1 MGNTPSKEPQG
12 RSFHRLSKPRVASH
26 QGTPPLLSPN
36 GQLNTSNRSSDPGPD
51 LFSIPYSSTATS
63 TLSIDLDRND
73 LDDGEKRN
81 SFLAPPKPQRRRSL
95 FRSKSSQEPS
105 ERRRSRR
112 NTVVGSPVPP
122 EEPPAVSRANSVNA
136 NNLGADQDVRGCLA
150 SPDIG
155 AAGGS
160 RASWAYDFSSY
171 EAQRLL
177 SLVPEQLPALP
188 RSNTLTSLRQPNLD
202 AMRRPARR
210 RDSLPV
216 QPTSSPMSRSN
227 SEVSLHPP
235 MRRRSM
241 VQTPGVATRS
251 VRPAP
256 VITRTSYRHSLPATP
271 NMSRQASFEG
281 PDYRVVSLPPLP
293 PIPTPFRVT
302 EDIPRVVTPT
312 EGAYSTTGGFKF
324 GTLRI
329 INGDPDLTPDVPE
342 SYRAQVDGS
351 KPLTVSMDYFTN
363 PSPREGGDTTDP
375 KMRHTQIVGV
385 ASGNV
390 DKSAAPA
397 NPEPLARHDANAP
410 TLPVDVPSSKIE
422 ISTPLDLLSDPVE
435 PRCKAEVSPVLV
447 TQSKHTAA
455 EDQLFEADD
464 ESEAEM
470 PTAEVLDVRVDPSA
484 RRLPSQCQ
492 DASSQG
498 GVQAI
503 ERSDSGFVSN
513 AVSDSSKS
521 HSSLTKADSGYSSSV
536 SLRSFRSERKPL
548 TNENDAARSPV
559 GRARE
564 ATTTQVLESRQVME
578 HTNSVVIGDNSD
590 DERAPTPPPKD
601 TVVVRPV
608 KSTAV
613 ENGRADSNRKGK
625 KAARQELPP
634 INVNRAEGHHT
645 RKSESMPPTPAS
657 AKSDAS
663 ESASSLSIG
672 STAQK
677 HGRLHRF
684 LSLRGSAHS
693 KAPLTVH
700 VTHAVDGEVPAI
712 PKDVEK
718 KLREHTGRFPM
729 SAKRLALK
737 SQLSQETLKT
747 ILSVGSLEISKE
759 DELPPTPT
767 FFDDSDESMEEYD
780 ATASRDGRDN
790 SIRQTI
796 TSMQSNFKQAAASMM
811 PHKKPTAAKVI
822 SASSVHSP
830 TRRHAPAAN
839 TTFEEGA
846 QFGQISASTSLG
858 SHPFIVA
865 EAGLDPKSEPRNWS
879 GRSMTMTS
887 TQESRQPLRTYSLN
901 TTRSDY
907 SSPLSWPLSPTNP
920 PSRASSPSKRLRS
933 PPPVSM
939 ATRTLHRPA
948 PPPPRSAARPQFP
961 EGLAGRGYEAGRL
974 PQTSLSAAPRAPALN
989 AQRSL
994 DSVRRA
1000 GSVPGTLQYRTS
1012 DWDPHTRQNSLSIRD
1027 PALDL
1032 GRHSS
1037 LPAYDDVSRSQAYA
1051 NNAAVRRQSSNDGFS
1066 RNRTQGHPY
1075 GPEHGASN
1083 GWSKPPSVHRRNFST
1098 GSGPQH
1104 SMGNPPYRILHSY
1117 NSPAYR
1123 NAPIWG

>member
-1 MGNTPSKEPQG
+1 M
-12 RSFHRLSKPRVASH
+12 
-26 QGTPPLLSPN
+26 
-36 GQLNTSNRSSDPGPD
+36 
-51 LFSIPYSSTATS
+51 
-63 TLSIDLDRND
+63 
-73 LDDGEKRN
+73 
-81 SFLAPPKPQRRRSL
+81 
-95 FRSKSSQEPS
+95 
-105 ERRRSRR
+105 
-112 NTVVGSPVPP
+112 
-122 EEPPAVSRANSVNA
+122 AVRILTTIHS
-136 NNLGADQDVRGCLA
+136 C
-150 SPDIG
+150 

-188 RSNTLTSLRQPNLD
+188 RSNTLTSLHQPNLD
-202 AMRRPARR
+202 AMRRPAWR

-216 QPTSSPMSRSN
+216 QPTSAPMSRSN

-256 VITRTSYRHSLPATP
+256 VTTRTSYRHSLPATP

-312 EGAYSTTGGFKF
+312 EGDYSTTGGFKF

-329 INGDPDLTPDVPE
+329 TNGDPDLTPDVPE
-342 SYRAQVDGS
+342 SHRAQVDEF
-351 KPLTVSMDYFTN
+351 KPLSTSMDYFTKLPPREDGETTDLKMRRTKIVGD
-363 PSPREGGDTTDP
+363 PSPAGKLGNS
-375 KMRHTQIVGV
+375 GV
-385 ASGNV
+385 
-390 DKSAAPA
+390 PA
-397 NPEPLARHDANAP
+397 DPEPLARHDANVP
-410 TLPVDVPSSKIE
+410 TLSVDVPSSKIE
-422 ISTPLDLLSDPVE
+422 LSTPLGLLSNPVE
-435 PRCKAEVSPVLV
+435 PQCKAHASPVLV

-455 EDQLFEADD
+455 EDQLFEAED
-464 ESEAEM
+464 ESETELH
-470 PTAEVLDVRVDPSA
+470 TAEVLDVRVDPSA
-484 RRLPSQCQ
+484 RRLPSQCRET
-492 DASSQG
+492 SSQS

-536 SLRSFRSERKPL
+536 SLRSFRSGRKPV
-548 TNENDAARSPV
+548 TNEDDTRRSPV
-559 GRARE
+559 GRARG
-564 ATTTQVLESRQVME
+564 ATTAQMVESRQVTE
-578 HTNSVVIGDNSD
+578 STNAVVNGDNSD

-601 TVVVRPV
+601 TVVVKPA
-608 KSTAV
+608 KPTAV
-613 ENGRADSNRKGK
+613 ENSRADSKRKGK

-634 INVNRAEGHHT
+634 INVSRAEGRHT
-645 RKSESMPPTPAS
+645 RNSESIPPTPVS

-693 KAPLTVH
+693 RAPLTVH
-700 VTHAVDGEVPAI
+700 VTHAVDEKVPAI

-718 KLREHTGRFPM
+718 KLHEHTGRFPM

-767 FFDDSDESMEEYD
+767 FFDDSDESMEEAD
-780 ATASRDGRDN
+780 AIASRDAKDN

-822 SASSVHSP
+822 SASSGDSP
-830 TRRHAPAAN
+830 TRPHEIVAN
-839 TTFEEGA
+839 TTLEEGV

-858 SHPFIVA
+858 SHPFIIAA
-865 EAGLDPKSEPRNWS
+865 EAGLDSRSQPRNRW
-879 GRSMTMTS
+879 GRSMTMTP
-887 TQESRQPLRTYSLN
+887 TQESRHPLRTYSLN
-901 TTRSDY
+901 TTPSDY
-907 SSPLSWPLSPTNP
+907 SSPSSWPLSPTSS
-920 PSRASSPSKRLRS
+920 PSRASSPSRRLRS

-939 ATRTLHRPA
+939 ATRTLRWPP
-948 PPPPRSAARPQFP
+948 PPPPRSAPRPQFP
-961 EGLAGRGYEAGRL
+961 KRIVDRGYESGRS
-974 PQTSLSAAPRAPALN
+974 PQTSSTAAPRAPVLN

-1012 DWDPHTRQNSLSIRD
+1012 DWDPHTHRNSLGIRD

-1032 GRHSS
+1032 GRHNS
-1037 LPAYDDVSRSQAYA
+1037 LSAYNDMSRSQTYVS
-1051 NNAAVRRQSSNDGFS
+1051 NTAVRRQSSIDGFG
-1066 RNRTQGHPY
+1066 RNRMQAQAY
-1075 GPEHGASN
+1075 GPESGASH
-1083 GWSKPPSVHRRNFST
+1083 GWSKPPSVHRRNFSA

-1117 NSPAYR
+1117 NSPAYK

>member
-1 MGNTPSKEPQG
+1 M
-12 RSFHRLSKPRVASH
+12 
-26 QGTPPLLSPN
+26 
-36 GQLNTSNRSSDPGPD
+36 
-51 LFSIPYSSTATS
+51 
-63 TLSIDLDRND
+63 
-73 LDDGEKRN
+73 
-81 SFLAPPKPQRRRSL
+81 
-95 FRSKSSQEPS
+95 
-105 ERRRSRR
+105 
-112 NTVVGSPVPP
+112 VVHVLITIHSCP
-122 EEPPAVSRANSVNA
+122 
-136 NNLGADQDVRGCLA
+136 
-150 SPDIG
+150 
-155 AAGGS
+155 AGGS

-177 SLVPEQLPALP
+177 SLVPERLPALP
-188 RSNTLTSLRQPNLD
+188 RSNTLTSLHQPNLD
-202 AMRRPARR
+202 AMRRPAWR

-216 QPTSSPMSRSN
+216 QPTSAPMSRSN

-256 VITRTSYRHSLPATP
+256 VTTRTSYRHSLPATP

-281 PDYRVVSLPPLP
+281 ADYRLVSLPPLP

-312 EGAYSTTGGFKF
+312 EGDYSTTGGFKF

-329 INGDPDLTPDVPE
+329 TNGDPDLTPDVPE
-342 SYRAQVDGS
+342 SHRAQVNDF
-351 KPLTVSMDYFTN
+351 KPLSTSMDYFTK
-363 PSPREGGDTTDP
+363 PAPRDEGDTTDLE
-375 KMRHTQIVGV
+375 MRRTQIVGNPSP
-385 ASGNV
+385 AGKGDESGV
-390 DKSAAPA
+390 TAI
-397 NPEPLARHDANAP
+397 PEPLAGHDAHVP
-410 TLPVDVPSSKIE
+410 TLSVDVPSSKIE
-422 ISTPLDLLSDPVE
+422 ISAPLGLLSNPAE
-435 PRCKAEVSPVLV
+435 PQRKAHASPVLV

-464 ESEAEM
+464 ESETELH
-470 PTAEVLDVRVDPSA
+470 TAEVLDVRVDPSA

-492 DASSQG
+492 DASSQS

-513 AVSDSSKS
+513 AVSDSSNS

-536 SLRSFRSERKPL
+536 SLRSFRSGRKPA
-548 TNENDAARSPV
+548 TNEGDTGRRPV
-559 GRARE
+559 ARARE
-564 ATTTQVLESRQVME
+564 ATTVQMAESRQVAE
-578 HTNSVVIGDNSD
+578 RTNSVVNGDDSD

-601 TVVVRPV
+601 TVVVKPA

-613 ENGRADSNRKGK
+613 ENGRADPNRKGK

-634 INVNRAEGHHT
+634 INVSRAEGRHT
-645 RKSESMPPTPAS
+645 RKSESIPPTPAS

-693 KAPLTVH
+693 RAPLTVH
-700 VTHAVDGEVPAI
+700 VTHAVDEKVPAI

-718 KLREHTGRFPM
+718 KLHEHTGRFPM

-747 ILSVGSLEISKE
+747 ILSVGSLEITKE

-767 FFDDSDESMEEYD
+767 FFDDSDESMEEAD
-780 ATASRDGRDN
+780 ATAFRDSKDN

-822 SASSVHSP
+822 SASSRNSP
-830 TRRHAPAAN
+830 TRPAAN
-839 TTFEEGA
+839 TTLEGGT

-858 SHPFIVA
+858 SHPFIAA
-865 EAGLDPKSEPRNWS
+865 EAGLDSKSQPRNRS
-879 GRSMTMTS
+879 GRSMTMTP

-901 TTRSDY
+901 TT
-907 SSPLSWPLSPTNP
+907 SSWSLSPMSP

-939 ATRTLHRPA
+939 ATRTLRQPP
-948 PPPPRSAARPQFP
+948 PPPPRPAPRPQFP
-961 EGLAGRGYEAGRL
+961 EGLADRGYESGRS
-974 PQTSLSAAPRAPALN
+974 PHTSSSAAPRAPALN

-1000 GSVPGTLQYRTS
+1000 GSVPGTFQYPTS
-1012 DWDPHTRQNSLSIRD
+1012 DWAPHTRQNSLGIQD

-1032 GRHSS
+1032 GRHNSV
-1037 LPAYDDVSRSQAYA
+1037 LAYNDMSRSQTYV
-1051 NNAAVRRQSSNDGFS
+1051 NNNVMRRQSSIDGFG
-1066 RNRTQGHPY
+1066 RNRMQGHAN
-1075 GPEHGASN
+1075 GPESGASR

-1104 SMGNPPYRILHSY
+1104 SMGSPPYRILHSY
-1117 NSPAYR
+1117 NSPAYK